1 MEQNNI
7 IIAPSILSADFSD
20 IRGGLEKIRESGAEW
35 VHIDVMDGHF
45 VPNITFGPKFISDMR
60 PHSGLVFDTHLMI
73 AHPEN
78 FINEFASAG
87 SDYITI
93 HAEATTHIHRTL
105 QMIRDAGK
113 RPGISIIPSTPLISI
128 EELLPEVELV
138 LVMTVNPGFGGQS
151 LIRTCVQK
159 VRRLVEVRQR
169 LELDFLIAVDGG
181 VNLKTITELKD
192 AGIDIAVTGS
202 AFFSASDPSGFVDE
216 LRSH

>member
-1 MEQNNI
+1 MEQKDI

-20 IRGGLEKIRESGAEW
+20 IRGGLGKIRESGAEW

-45 VPNITFGPKFISDMR
+45 VPNITFGPKFIADMR
-60 PHSGLVFDTHLMI
+60 PHSDLIFDTHLMI
-73 AHPEN
+73 DHPEN
-78 FINEFASAG
+78 FINEFAAAG

-93 HAEATTHIHRTL
+93 HAEATTHIHRTI

-113 RPGISIIPSTPLISI
+113 RPGISIIPSTPLVSI
-128 EELLPEVELV
+128 EELLPEIELV

-151 LIRTCVQK
+151 LIRSCVQK

-169 LELDFLIAVDGG
+169 LDLDFLIAVDGG
-181 VNLKTITELKD
+181 VNLKTITELQE

-202 AFFSASDPSGFVDE
+202 AFFSASDPSSYVDE